1 MIVGHCDARPQSER
15 LLAALRARLT
25 ISEDRLVET
34 GAAIGA
40 HAGQGALIV
49 AVQPAP
55 DA

>member
-1 MIVGHCDARPQSER
+1 
-15 LLAALRARLT
+15 LLAALCTRLDLD
-25 ISEDRLVET
+25 EDRLVDT

-55 DA
+55 AA